1 MSDNQVS
8 LNLDDENMWLL
19 NARLDVNY
27 LCELIGYIVFFLL
40 KQYFK

>member
-8 LNLDDENMWLL
+8 LSLDDKNMRLL

-27 LCELIGYIVFFLL
+27 LCELFGYVAFFL
-40 KQYFK
+40 